1 MKQLC
6 TLLLSLILAYGIM
19 FAQESKVTIDSDV
32 YDSMLAGEST
42 ETITS
47 GAYGSKLDQES
58 TEALTGDE
66 FGSHILVANPG
77 PGNNGGSANW
87 AIFFNLIAGPGGVT
101 ITGMTTASN
110 ATPDSSYSIEFFTR
124 SGNALGGPVGS
135 GPGSSSDGWTSL
147 GTVPVTQGSVTNG
160 ISLLF
165 ATPII
170 SINPGDTTG
179 VAMQF
184 FDAGPRYFGTGTP
197 PYGTYADTNLT
208 LITGDARST
217 PFTPTG
223 TWFSSRELVG
233 EIHYDEP
240 VPVELVS
247 FTASVHPD
255 GNAVELSWL
264 TATELNNQGFQVE
277 RKTESTSWDNIGF
290 VNGYGTTTETQFYS
304 FIDQNLNPGS
314 YFYRLKQIDF
324 DGSFKYYE
332 LAETVEIGA
341 LQTFYLSQNF
351 PNPFNPATIIS
362 WQVPVDGYTTLKV
375 YDDLGREVATLVN
388 EEKPAGNYEVEF
400 NASELAS
407 GVYYYRIISG
417 DFVDTK
423 KMILMK

>member
-6 TLLLSLILAYGIM
+6 TVLLSLILAYGIM
-19 FAQESKVTIDSDV
+19 FAQESTVTIDSDV

-42 ETITS
+42 ETVNS
-47 GAYGSKLDQES
+47 GGLLIQES
-58 TEALTGDE
+58 TKAITGDE
-66 FGSHILVANPG
+66 FGSHILGANPG
-77 PGNNGGSANW
+77 PNNNGGSPLW
-87 AIFFNLIAGPGGVT
+87 AMFFDLIAGPGGVT
-101 ITGMTTASN
+101 ITGMTTASQ
-110 ATPDSSYSIEFFTR
+110 ATAGATFSIEFFTR
-124 SGNALGGPVGS
+124 SGSALGGPVGS
-135 GPGSSSDGWTSL
+135 GPGSSPAGWTSL
-147 GTVPVTQGSVTNG
+147 GTVPVTQGPTASGV
-160 ISLLF
+160 SLLF
-165 ATPII
+165 STPVI

-179 VAMQF
+179 VAMLF
-184 FDAGPRYFGTGTP
+184 NTSGPRYTNGVSP
-197 PYGTYADTNLT
+197 PYGIYADSNLT
-208 LITGDARST
+208 LVTGDARSA
-217 PFTPTG
+217 PFTTG
-223 TWFSSRELVG
+223 GSFFSPRELTG

-332 LAETVEIGA
+332 LSETVEIGA

-375 YDDLGREVATLVN
+375 YDDLGKEVATLVN
-388 EEKPAGNYEVEF
+388 EEKPAGNYEIEF

-407 GVYYYRIISG
+407 GVYFYRIISG